1 MKKIFLSIFT
11 LVSLASLAAC
21 GNDSTTSSTA
31 KNNESSEK
39 VTAWAWDPTFN
50 IKALE
55 LADKAYNEEQATL
68 DIVSMSQEDTVQKL
82 NTSLSSGN
90 LDGLPSIVLIEDTK
104 IQGYLE
110 SFPDAFEDLSDIV
123 NEDDFAS
130 YKFAVSKKDGKV
142 YGVPFDSGVTGL
154 FYRIDYLSEAGYTPE
169 DLENIT
175 WDEFTKIGKDVKD
188 KTGHAFLALNPSDL
202 GLIRIVMQSAG
213 EWYTSED
220 GKSATIENN
229 KALKYGITLFADL
242 IKSGIATQVA
252 SWDAGVESL
261 NNGDVASVVSGSWY
275 SSSIMS
281 AEDQKGKWQIAP
293 TPKIGEHADS
303 VNASNIG
310 GGSWYVLKGVGNTE
324 KAKDFLAKTF
334 ASNKELTNTLLR
346 EISLVSTMKA
356 AGETEEANKPS
367 EFYNGQTI
375 FKDFA
380 NWMNQIPAVHYGN
393 NTNQIESIMTEYIQR
408 LIAGEDIDDL
418 LKEAQTQID
427 SSIAN

>member
-1 MKKIFLSIFT
+1 MKKVI
-11 LVSLASLAAC
+11 VSMMALASLVTLVAC
-21 GNDSTTSSTA
+21 GNDSGKATKKNDETS
-31 KNNESSEK
+31 NK

-55 LADKAYNEEQATL
+55 EADKAYNKDESTL
-68 DIVSMSQEDTVQKL
+68 DIVSMSQNDIVQKL

-90 LDGLPSIVLIEDTK
+90 LDGLPSIVLIEDYK

-123 NEDDFAS
+123 KEEDFAP
-130 YKFAVSKKDGKV
+130 YKFAVSKKDGKN

-154 FYRIDYLSEAGYTPE
+154 FYRLDYLTEAGYKAE
-169 DLENIT
+169 DLKDIT
-175 WDEFTKIGKDVKD
+175 WEQFTKIGKDVKE
-188 KTGHAFLALNPSDL
+188 KTGHAFLSLDPSDL
-202 GLIRIVMQSAG
+202 GLVRIVMQSAG
-213 EWYTSED
+213 EWYTGDD
-220 GKSATIENN
+220 GKTVTIENN
-229 KALKYGITLFADL
+229 QSLKYGINLFTEL
-242 IKSGIATQVA
+242 IKSGVATQVA
-252 SWDAGVESL
+252 GWDAGVESV
-261 NNGDVASVVSGSWY
+261 NNGDVASAMMGSWY

-281 AEDQKGKWQIAP
+281 AADQKGKWQIAP
-293 TPKIGEHADS
+293 TPRIGDYDQS
-303 VNASNIG
+303 VNASSIG

-324 KAKDFLAKTF
+324 KAKDFLANTF
-334 ASNKELTNTLLR
+334 ASDKDLTNTLLR

-367 EFYNGQTI
+367 EFYNGQTV

-380 NWMNQIPAVHYGN
+380 TWMEDIPAVNYGN
-393 NTNQIESIMTEYIQR
+393 STNEIESIMTEYVQR
-408 LIAGEDIDDL
+408 AVAGEKIDEL